1 MPHYAGVDWAT
12 RTHAVCVV
20 DAFLTQA
27 DLAEATRREYGKYLS
42 RLATRLGAD
51 RPLATI
57 TADELEAAITDLWG
71 ATKPRTWNQRLA
83 VVGSFLA
90 FVRWRGWP
98 MAPASDLTLN
108 LDRRRVKVDRTRVP
122 TPTELERFWAKQHIP
137 LMVKVFTRLQYET
150 AARATELLSADIADL
165 NMDNRRLRVTSK
177 GGDIEWV
184 YFQSG
189 SARNLPRLLRGRTS
203 GPLFVTRLRPGPARP
218 LPPTSARHRAG
229 QVSRVKGAQTPS
241 PERDLARQRAVLDAF
256 LAASRAG
263 DFEVLVAVLHPEV
276 VVRADFSPSRPRRS
290 AVTRGAAAVARQA
303 LQGARPAAPG
313 TPGPGQRCRRRHP
326 HHGRA
331 ALCRVRLRHRRGQD
345 RPDRRGRRPRPRR
358 TARRP
363 RPR

>member
-1 MPHYAGVDWAT
+1 VKQPAMLHYAGVDWAT

-83 VVGSFLA
+83 VVDSFLA

-189 SARNLPRLLRGRTS
+189 SARNLPGCCAGAPAGRCS
-203 GPLFVTRLRPGPARP
+203 SPACGPAPPARYRRRLPATGRVRSATGAWPSWSSSTRGGRP
-218 LPPTSARHRAG
+218 TPSARRSSIILAPRAT
-229 QVSRVKGAQTPS
+229 AMP
-241 PERDLARQRAVLDAF
+241 
-256 LAASRAG
+256 
-263 DFEVLVAVLHPEV
+263 
-276 VVRADFSPSRPRRS
+276 
-290 AVTRGAAAVARQA
+290 
-303 LQGARPAAPG
+303 
-313 TPGPGQRCRRRHP
+313 RCRRSRAT
-326 HHGRA
+326 RA
-331 ALCRVRLRHRRGQD
+331 AGRWSPASTSPTSWRR
-345 RPDRRGRRPRPRR
+345 RSPPRPTR
-358 TARRP
+358 TGGAADATGVATR
-363 RPR
+363 

>member
-1 MPHYAGVDWAT
+1 MPQRPAAVVPLHGHRPAPT
-12 RTHAVCVV
+12 RTIAGAV

-27 DLAEATRREYGKYLS
+27 DLADATRREYGKYLS

-90 FVRWRGWP
+90 FARRRGWP

-122 TPTELERFWAKQHIP
+122 TPTELERFWAKQNVP
-137 LMVKVFTRLQYET
+137 LVVKVFTRLQYET

-165 NMDNRRLRVTSK
+165 DMDNRRLRVTSK
-177 GGDIEWV
+177 GGDVEWV

-203 GPLFVTRLRPGPARP
+203 GPLFVTRLRPG
-218 LPPTSARHRAG
+218 
-229 QVSRVKGAQTPS
+229 
-241 PERDLARQRAVLDAF
+241 LARAPAAADVCPATGRVRISYRRMAELVVQHSGWPTHTFRKAQLSHLGAKGYGDAALQTKSRHKSRRSLEPYVNVPDE
-256 LAASRAG
+256 LAAKITAET
-263 DFEVLVAVLHPEV
+263 DPH
-276 VVRADFSPSRPRRS
+276 
-290 AVTRGAAAVARQA
+290 
-303 LQGARPAAPG
+303 
-313 TPGPGQRCRRRHP
+313 RRR
-326 HHGRA
+326 R
-331 ALCRVRLRHRRGQD
+331 
-345 RPDRRGRRPRPRR
+345 
-358 TARRP
+358 
-363 RPR
+363 